1 VSTKG
6 EKDKR
11 KNYVWVKD
19 ARGNEFLCPAD
30 ALRDPKD
37 ATEEVLEDC
46 VDVEALKPY
55 LDL

>member
-1 VSTKG
+1 MSTKN

-11 KNYVWVKD
+11 KPYVWVND
-19 ARGNEFLCPAD
+19 SQGHEFLCPAD
-30 ALRDPKD
+30 ALMNPED

-55 LDL
+55 IDL